1 MRHCPWQL
9 AVRHPERFLLLPLLR
24 SPPHR
29 HARSV
34 RTMAV
39 NHSTFIANAN
49 PDFHHGLLG
58 EVKKRRDRSPH
69 TSAIFLL
76 TETGS
81 LSRTRLLRP
90 SPRSYRSQLPT
101 CRGAPF

>member
-58 EVKKRRDRSPH
+58 PGIPE
-69 TSAIFLL
+69 
-76 TETGS
+76 ETQKGD
-81 LSRTRLLRP
+81 LRP
-90 SPRSYRSQLPT
+90 STKVRFIEAN
-101 CRGAPF
+101 APVISHSIVGGVHHEYAWKAAA

>member
-9 AVRHPERFLLLPLLR
+9 VVRHPERFLLPLLR

-39 NHSTFIANAN
+39 NRSTFIANAN

-58 EVKKRRDRSPH
+58 QY
-69 TSAIFLL
+69 SAKLL
-76 TETGS
+76 SDARAAPPSISGVIVI
-81 LSRTRLLRP
+81 SRTVTSESSTRY
-90 SPRSYRSQLPT
+90 SSTSFVV
-101 CRGAPF
+101 CG

>member
-58 EVKKRRDRSPH
+58 RKERREHRID
-69 TSAIFLL
+69 
-76 TETGS
+76 
-81 LSRTRLLRP
+81 
-90 SPRSYRSQLPT
+90 
-101 CRGAPF
+101 

>member
-9 AVRHPERFLLLPLLR
+9 AVCHPERFLLLPLLR

-39 NHSTFIANAN
+39 NHSIFIANAN
-49 PDFHHGLLG
+49 PDFHHGLLANIAVADHYA
-58 EVKKRRDRSPH
+58 EW
-69 TSAIFLL
+69 L
-76 TETGS
+76 
-81 LSRTRLLRP
+81 LSR
-90 SPRSYRSQLPT
+90 
-101 CRGAPF
+101 RGAVDSGVPLEF